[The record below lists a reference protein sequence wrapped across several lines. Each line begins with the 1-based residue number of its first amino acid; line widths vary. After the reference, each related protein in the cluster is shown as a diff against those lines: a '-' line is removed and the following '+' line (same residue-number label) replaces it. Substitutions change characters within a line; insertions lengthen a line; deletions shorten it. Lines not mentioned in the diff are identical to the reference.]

1 MIVHQKNSSK
11 SKTNVVRKQSHTK
24 HKLRYVFT
32 VLLIVFVAI
41 SIVESMYATIRVHSL
56 QTQMDEMTKNLSDA
70 KEQNQAIINTL
81 QNMHEEQKENIKQQQ
96 DKLEKIHITRMNAIA
111 NLKEGFTSY

>member
-24 HKLRYVFT
+24 HKMRYVFT

-56 QTQMDEMTKNLSDA
+56 QTQMD
-70 KEQNQAIINTL
+70 
-81 QNMHEEQKENIKQQQ
+81 
-96 DKLEKIHITRMNAIA
+96 
-111 NLKEGFTSY
+111 